1 MLKQG
6 ISSNIKKVHIHRILV
21 RETRETPMIYNIYST
36 SPTVKQIESLMWFGL
51 ALFSNF
57 DRNLP
62 FGQFLFPCYSF
73 FVRHRQF
80 TVHFWSCLRFFRSLA
95 GQLSVCW
102 VYKSCLLPCVSLR
115 KSQIRDFV
123 RKWSSHWFAQSSRGF
138 NPEEDIAKVRR
149 PKTINEL
156 KI

>member
-1 MLKQG
+1 MRHA
-6 ISSNIKKVHIHRILV
+6 NIKYIQYGPYCITEV
-21 RETRETPMIYNIYST
+21 
-36 SPTVKQIESLMWFGL
+36 ESLMWFGL
-51 ALFSNF
+51 THFLNF

-62 FGQFLFPCYSF
+62 FGQFLSPWCEHFSVRSSF
-73 FVRHRQF
+73 DSISFA
-80 TVHFWSCLRFFRSLA
+80 SDLFFLFSLT

-115 KSQIRDFV
+115 KSQMRDFV
-123 RKWSSHWFAQSSRGF
+123 RKWSSHWFAQSPRGF